1 MRILYILLVLLCLAQ
16 QAFAGVKL
24 EAVYPYNLD
33 KSAAHVVHGG
43 STMPLFINITGFDVP
58 HEQPAHLRVIL
69 PEGFK
74 ALANDKWR
82 LGSADGRQ
90 TAEADWVLPAD
101 FGQSFDLLYIQP
113 QTDLARGQKQL
124 LVEVSGE
131 GWHERKEL
139 SFSYEPAASA
149 AVAAEPTQGK
159 KLDRSK
165 FNWYIQSVTLPV
177 DNLGNKDDRAAE
189 GVVFIRDTTLEGFRN
204 RMTGD
209 GATNWSAV
217 FNHPATFLVLDMRNP
232 QRDVRLLNFKAELI
246 DKKTGK
252 VMPGLCTAGKN
263 YEDSEHGWA
272 GDTGSV
278 NETTALISLDGKKT
292 QAFIIPL
299 YVDYFTVLE
308 GDYSLRVTVIG
319 NGQEKVQEVPLTIA

>member
-1 MRILYILLVLLCLAQ
+1 MRILYILLALLCLAQ

-113 QTDLARGQKQL
+113 QTDL
-124 LVEVSGE
+124 
-131 GWHERKEL
+131 EL
-139 SFSYEPAASA
+139 S
-149 AVAAEPTQGK
+149 
-159 KLDRSK
+159 
-165 FNWYIQSVTLPV
+165 
-177 DNLGNKDDRAAE
+177 
-189 GVVFIRDTTLEGFRN
+189 
-204 RMTGD
+204 
-209 GATNWSAV
+209 
-217 FNHPATFLVLDMRNP
+217 
-232 QRDVRLLNFKAELI
+232 LI
-246 DKKTGK
+246 
-252 VMPGLCTAGKN
+252 
-263 YEDSEHGWA
+263 H
-272 GDTGSV
+272 
-278 NETTALISLDGKKT
+278 I
-292 QAFIIPL
+292 
-299 YVDYFTVLE
+299 
-308 GDYSLRVTVIG
+308 
-319 NGQEKVQEVPLTIA
+319 